1 MNNNYVDATLGAYAI
16 INARQIQGLLG
27 QAPDVAAGVSE
38 VGGPDTA

>member
-16 INARQIQGLLG
+16 INAQQIQGLLG
-27 QAPDVAAGVSE
+27 LAPDMAGDVSE